1 MDIPYPFGIGTSCF
15 RKDFEI
21 SCINNGSAGD
31 VPVLA
36 TADNRAVQVLNLSVA
51 PWPEARVLLPVAWQ
65 CFSPNGTSTGSFSGE
80 VDFNPRSVYRISDT
94 QNELFVLGCNTFIY
108 NKAGNGEGGRYR
120 YAYYTGCVAYS
131 NDSGDPRDGACAGIG
146 CCHVDIPPGLTDNS
160 MSMRYDNDSWP
171 HVNQEYCPCD
181 YAFIV
186 EKGSYT
192 FRASDLT
199 SMPRDQTMP
208 LVLDW
213 AIRDNGSVPMSCE
226 QAARSPTGGGGYA
239 CVSDHSECVNSANGG
254 YVCNCTKGY
263 EGNPYV
269 RGGCTNID
277 ECTRLE
283 EFPCHG
289 VCKDTEGSY
298 QCMCGLGYESDGDPK
313 ENSCHPRLS
322 GSAKLLI
329 GVTVGIFSTVVVLL
343 ATWLTSK
350 HKELKAKKRELEA
363 LERKNGSEELQNV
376 KTLTLF
382 TKEELDKI
390 TDDYSSPL
398 GHGGFGKVHKG
409 ILPDK
414 TEVAVKASIKVT
426 EYTRDE
432 FVREV
437 GIQSRMM
444 HRNILRLLGCC
455 LRVDVPLLVYEY
467 AAKGSLEDILH
478 GKENQQLEP
487 LTLRSRLDIAIGS
500 GQGLAYMHSYTENGI
515 QHADVKPGNI
525 LLDRGLI
532 PKISDFGLSKIFMA
546 GKDYTMNVIGCL
558 PYMDPVYKETG
569 RLTPK
574 SDVYSFG
581 VVLLELISRKPVGY
595 GESSLVKQF
604 KRVYEQDK
612 SGRVLF
618 DKDIATEED
627 IPILDEIGRL
637 AMECLEEKVEERPAM
652 VSVASALVMLKDSW
666 GKQ

>member
-1 MDIPYPFGIGTSCF
+1 MSTPSFLLSVLLLAATATAATAGSPTALPGCQGSCGGVDIPYPFGIGTSCF

-269 RGGCTNID
+269 RGGCT
-277 ECTRLE
+277 
-283 EFPCHG
+283 
-289 VCKDTEGSY
+289 S
-298 QCMCGLGYESDGDPK
+298 
-313 ENSCHPRLS
+313 
-322 GSAKLLI
+322 KL
-329 GVTVGIFSTVVVLL
+329 
-343 ATWLTSK
+343 
-350 HKELKAKKRELEA
+350 
-363 LERKNGSEELQNV
+363 
-376 KTLTLF
+376 
-382 TKEELDKI
+382 
-390 TDDYSSPL
+390 
-398 GHGGFGKVHKG
+398 
-409 ILPDK
+409 
-414 TEVAVKASIKVT
+414 
-426 EYTRDE
+426 
-432 FVREV
+432 
-437 GIQSRMM
+437 
-444 HRNILRLLGCC
+444 
-455 LRVDVPLLVYEY
+455 
-467 AAKGSLEDILH
+467 
-478 GKENQQLEP
+478 
-487 LTLRSRLDIAIGS
+487 
-500 GQGLAYMHSYTENGI
+500 
-515 QHADVKPGNI
+515 
-525 LLDRGLI
+525 
-532 PKISDFGLSKIFMA
+532 
-546 GKDYTMNVIGCL
+546 
-558 PYMDPVYKETG
+558 
-569 RLTPK
+569 
-574 SDVYSFG
+574 
-581 VVLLELISRKPVGY
+581 
-595 GESSLVKQF
+595 
-604 KRVYEQDK
+604 
-612 SGRVLF
+612 
-618 DKDIATEED
+618 
-627 IPILDEIGRL
+627 
-637 AMECLEEKVEERPAM
+637 
-652 VSVASALVMLKDSW
+652 SALH
-666 GKQ
+666 